1 MGRGLLKF
9 RPSKS
14 PLKGDFPSHN
24 YFQRETLYNKVFGMQ
39 DKKWQVADTTEYG
52 LLKQNSKQNRR
63 NQTEAESVF
72 WQFAKSSGLGEK
84 CRRQYAI
91 GQYIVDFF
99 FRKSMLIVELDG
111 GYHNPTHSQIQ
122 VGQVQ
127 WFNDPEQVEKDIL
140 RQEWLERMGYRV
152 VRFSNEEVLFET
164 EKVINIV
171 KQHLN
176 P

>member
-1 MGRGLLKF
+1 MGRGLLKL

-14 PLKGDFPSHN
+14 PLKGDFLSHN
-24 YFQRETLYNKVFGMQ
+24 YFQRETLYIKVFGMQ

-72 WQFAKSSGLGEK
+72 GNLQ
-84 CRRQYAI
+84 RV
-91 GQYIVDFF
+91 VDWGRSVEDNMLLANTSLTS

-127 WFNDPEQVEKDIL
+127 WFNDPEQVEKDRL
-140 RQEWLERMGYRV
+140 RQEWLERMGYRII
-152 VRFSNEEVLFET
+152 RFSNEEVLFET

-176 P
+176 L